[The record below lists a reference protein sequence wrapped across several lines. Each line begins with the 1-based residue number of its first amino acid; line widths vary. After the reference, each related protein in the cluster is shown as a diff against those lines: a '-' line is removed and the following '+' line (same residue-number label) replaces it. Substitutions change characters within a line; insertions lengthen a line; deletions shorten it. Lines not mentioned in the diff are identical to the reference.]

1 MATKNPSTYVSTT
14 VAYKPSPVRPI
25 PAIKPVKPFVWQTPP
40 LPKPPKPDPATLE
53 RMVKIH
59 GGPAG
64 SRARSTGKC

>member
-1 MATKNPSTYVSTT
+1 MATKRPSPYLTST
-14 VAYKPSPVRPI
+14 VPFKPTPVRPVT
-25 PAIKPVKPFVWQTPP
+25 AIKPFKPFVWKSPQ

-64 SRARSTGKC
+64 IRARTDAKR